1 MLALNT
7 WSKAQWSEEETFYL
21 PALKINLPQSEYIAK
36 IPQVISKDLAKEKD
50 KLQ

>member
-21 PALKINLPQSEYIAK
+21 SALKINLPQNGYITK
-36 IPQVISKDLAKEKD
+36 IPQVIFKDLAKEKT
-50 KLQ
+50 KLL